1 MSASRSAPAP
11 APAAPAKK
19 RPLIPGTELNDVIN
33 NMSQETKDQILK
45 GYENANAEKPADW
58 DEHTEPTDVGMIDDQ
73 PTLFECKL
81 WGASAALISK
91 PHSTDG
97 GVPLWRMNM
106 MAKSGM
112 FPNLAHAMENMVG
125 RVYMHTKQL
134 KIPMTV
140 MSLLCSDFPAQ
151 RSEEWYA
158 ARRGFLTASE
168 VSSVLGTCKYRTSE
182 ELMRAKIDRTQIP
195 DNPAMAHGRG
205 YEDEALDLFVQVRSA
220 FRLTIG

>member
-1 MSASRSAPAP
+1 
-11 APAAPAKK
+11 
-19 RPLIPGTELNDVIN
+19 
-33 NMSQETKDQILK
+33 
-45 GYENANAEKPADW
+45 
-58 DEHTEPTDVGMIDDQ
+58 MIDDQ

-134 KIPMTV
+134 KIPITV

-158 ARRGFLTASE
+158 AHRDRLNRAQPLSVFTQTLVPVGNARHGHGTRVASMSTLTPHHQGSKANTNLFRKVGE
-168 VSSVLGTCKYRTSE
+168 LTC
-182 ELMRAKIDRTQIP
+182 
-195 DNPAMAHGRG
+195 
-205 YEDEALDLFVQVRSA
+205 
-220 FRLTIG
+220 FR